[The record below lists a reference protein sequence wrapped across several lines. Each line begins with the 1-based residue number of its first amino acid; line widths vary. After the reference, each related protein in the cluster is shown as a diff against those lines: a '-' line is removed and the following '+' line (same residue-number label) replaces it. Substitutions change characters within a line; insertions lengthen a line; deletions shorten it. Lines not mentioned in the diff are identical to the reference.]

1 MSDATKSLGARPEKA
16 GVSLPIPIRE
26 TLNELRG
33 LLGRFVFS
41 QAIIHLSIW
50 ILVGFWI
57 FGIVDY
63 LPAMLGSAES
73 PRWVRVGML
82 AILAAGSLWIVYQQ
96 LWLRW
101 LVRWS
106 DDALALLIERR
117 YRQFESALITTVQA
131 SRPNMSSEADH
142 PSRPGLV
149 ALASTRALELL
160 PTVEIKELIRTRLLQ
175 LQLMALGTCLIFSC
189 VAGLLYPQWSMHWG
203 KRLFA
208 LSDVPWPRNVSLGV
222 EGIEFE
228 IPSFTGGSPARQRY
242 LLPFQESSV
251 FIPRGQSGQLKSF
264 ALLTAARVP
273 EVCSVYYRDDDGNRG
288 RANMRRLTASG
299 DRQGFVLDGPPL
311 ESLSQS
317 LSLSIVGG
325 DARLSDLRLN
335 VVESPAITEV
345 ELRVTYP
352 TYLRRS
358 TESRWGQEVLAYR
371 TGLRLPQGSN
381 VELLVKSNKPLKR
394 CDYILTRSNENGDAP
409 PREQSIALESTSDAL
424 VVPVGILD
432 GNLLSEFRL
441 WDAQGICSSRIQQ
454 FVVSSIRDQAPQ
466 VDMVLDGIGTSIT
479 EIATIPLVGKIKDE
493 YDVHEA
499 WIETVLDDSKP
510 FRTDVTLEKDQSV
523 KSIIDCK
530 ELKEKGLLLTKPG
543 STLALNLSASDYYDL
558 NKETQI
564 GKANTVQLSIVTP
577 DQLLLILDR
586 REAAMRKRLELI
598 LAEVNQLGDLLLT
611 IERRRVE
618 GKDNQQQPEEGD
630 KYSRI
635 QLLRSQQGLSQVAKS
650 EGELNGVEREMDQIA
665 KELVNNRID
674 SIDRRTRW
682 QEKIQKP
689 LKDMIDTPWKSLSS
703 RMGQLEKLFA
713 KTPDDSDA
721 AKLLIEGAI
730 EKNNEVAAIL
740 QSILADMLE
749 IQDQTAIVDMLR
761 DIIENSTQVI
771 DETKSYKK
779 AQDKKALDFLK

>member
-1 MSDATKSLGARPEKA
+1 M
-16 GVSLPIPIRE
+16 I
-26 TLNELRG
+26 
-33 LLGRFVFS
+33 
-41 QAIIHLSIW
+41 QLSIW
-50 ILVGFWI
+50 ILLGFWL
-57 FGIVDY
+57 FGILDY

-82 AILAAGSLWIVYQQ
+82 VILVAGALWISYEQ

-101 LVRWS
+101 LVHWS
-106 DDALALLIERR
+106 DDSLALLIERK
-117 YRQFESALITTVQA
+117 YRRFESSLITTVQA
-131 SRPNMSSEADH
+131 SRPSTWNETDH
-142 PSRPGLV
+142 PNRPGLV
-149 ALASTRALELL
+149 ALATAKAIELL
-160 PTVEIKELIRTRLLQ
+160 PTVETKELIRTRSLQ
-175 LQLMALGTCLIFSC
+175 LQLVALGACLAFSC

-208 LSDVPWPRNVSLGV
+208 LSDVPWPRNVLLGV

-228 IPSFTGGSPARQRY
+228 TPSFTGVGTTRQRY
-242 LLPFQESSV
+242 LLNFQDNAV
-251 FIPRGQSGQLKSF
+251 FVPKGQSGQLKSF
-264 ALLTAARVP
+264 ASLSAVRVP

-335 VVESPAITEV
+335 VVESPAITSL

-371 TGLRLPQGSN
+371 TGLRLPQGSSI
-381 VELLVKSNKPLKR
+381 ELLVKSNKQLKR
-394 CDYILTRSNENGDAP
+394 CDYIVVRSNENGSAKP
-409 PREQSIALESTSDAL
+409 QEQSIELESSSDSM
-424 VVPVGILD
+424 VVPIGVLD
-432 GNLLSEFRL
+432 GNILSEFRL
-441 WDAQGICSSRIQQ
+441 WDTQGICSSRIQQ
-454 FVVSSIRDQAPQ
+454 YVISSIKDQAPQ

-479 EIATIPLVGKIKDE
+479 EVASIPLLGKIKDE
-493 YDVHEA
+493 YDVQQA
-499 WIETVLDDSKP
+499 WIETVLDESKP
-510 FRTDVTLEKDQSV
+510 LRIDVAIEKDQSV
-523 KSIIDCK
+523 TTTIDCK
-530 ELKEKGLLLTKPG
+530 ELKEKGILSTKPG
-543 STLALNLSASDYYDL
+543 STLALSLSASDYYDL
-558 NKETQI
+558 NQETQV
-564 GKANTVQLSIVTP
+564 GRASTVQLSIVTS
-577 DQLLLILDR
+577 DQLLLLLDR

-598 LAEVNQLGDLLLT
+598 LGEVNQLGDLLLS

-618 GKDNQQQPEEGD
+618 AKDNQLSTEDTE
-630 KYSRI
+630 KYGRI
-635 QLLRSQQGLSQVAKS
+635 QLLRSQQGMSQVSKS
-650 EGELNGVEREMDQIA
+650 EGELNGVEREMDQIS

-689 LKDMIDTPWKSLSS
+689 LRTMIDTPWKSLATQV
-703 RMGQLEKLFA
+703 GLLEKSFS
-713 KTPDDSDA
+713 KSPDDSEA
-721 AKLLIEGAI
+721 ARKLIEAAI
-730 EKNNEVAAIL
+730 EKNNEVSAIL

-761 DIIENSTQVI
+761 DIIENSTQVM

>member
-1 MSDATKSLGARPEKA
+1 MSDATKSLGSSPANA
-16 GVSLPIPIRE
+16 GAPLPLPIRD
-26 TLNELRG
+26 TLNNLRG

-41 QAIIHLSIW
+41 QAMIQVAIW
-50 ILVGFWI
+50 ILLGFWL

-82 AILAAGSLWIVYQQ
+82 AILLAGAIWILYEQI
-96 LWLRW
+96 WLRW

-106 DDALALLIERR
+106 DDSLALLIERK
-117 YRQFESALITTVQA
+117 YKLFESALITTVQA
-131 SRPNMSSEADH
+131 SRPSTRSESEH

-149 ALASTRALELL
+149 ALATARAIELL
-160 PTVEIKELIRTRLLQ
+160 PTVDIKELIRTRSLQ
-175 LQLMALGTCLIFSC
+175 MQLVALGVCLAYSC
-189 VAGLLYPQWSMHWG
+189 VAGLLYPQWSIHWG

-228 IPSFTGGSPARQRY
+228 TPSFTGTGTARQRY
-242 LLPFQESSV
+242 LLSFQDNAV
-251 FIPRGQSGQLKSF
+251 FVPKGQSGQLKSF
-264 ALLTAARVP
+264 ASLSAVRVP

-317 LSLSIVGG
+317 LSLSIAGG
-325 DARLSDLRLN
+325 DARISDLRLN
-335 VVESPAITEV
+335 VVESPAVTD
-345 ELRVTYP
+345 LQLKVTYP

-371 TGLRLPQGSN
+371 TGLRLPQGSTI
-381 VELLVKSNKPLKR
+381 ELLLKSNKQIER
-394 CDYILTRSNENGDAP
+394 CDYVVVRSNENGTTTP
-409 PREQSIALESTSDAL
+409 QEQSIDLGDATDSIT
-424 VVPVGILD
+424 VPIGVLD
-432 GNLLSEFRL
+432 GNVLSEFRL
-441 WDAQGICSSRIQQ
+441 WDSQGICSSRIQQ
-454 FVVSSIRDQAPQ
+454 FVISSIKDQAPQ

-479 EIATIPLVGKIKDE
+479 EVASIPLLGKIKDE
-493 YDVHEA
+493 YDVQQA
-499 WIETVLDDSKP
+499 WIEAVLDESKP
-510 FRTDVTLEKDQSV
+510 IRIDVAIDKDQSV
-523 KSIIDCK
+523 TTTIDCK
-530 ELKEKGLLLTKPG
+530 ELKEKGILFTKPG
-543 STLALNLSASDYYDL
+543 STLAVGLSASDYYDL
-558 NKETQI
+558 NQETQV
-564 GKANTVQLSIVTP
+564 GRAGTVQLSIVTA
-577 DQLLLILDR
+577 DQLLLLLDR

-598 LAEVNQLGDLLLT
+598 LGEVNQLGDLLLS
-611 IERRRVE
+611 IERRRIELKE
-618 GKDNQQQPEEGD
+618 GTSTAEDAE
-630 KYSRI
+630 KYGRI
-635 QLLRSQQGLSQVAKS
+635 QLLRSQQGMSQVSKS
-650 EGELNGVEREMDQIA
+650 EGELNGVEREMDQIS

-689 LKDMIDTPWKSLSS
+689 LRSMIDTPWKSLATQV
-703 RMGQLEKLFA
+703 GLLEKLFS
-713 KTPDDSDA
+713 KTPEDSETA
-721 AKLLIEGAI
+721 RQLIGAAI
-730 EKNNEVAAIL
+730 EQNNEVAAIL

-761 DIIENSTQVI
+761 DIIENSTQVM